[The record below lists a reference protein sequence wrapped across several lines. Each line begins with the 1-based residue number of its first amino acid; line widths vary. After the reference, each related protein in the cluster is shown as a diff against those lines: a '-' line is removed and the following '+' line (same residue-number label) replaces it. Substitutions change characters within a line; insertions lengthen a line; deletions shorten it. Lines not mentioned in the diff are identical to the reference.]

1 MRSTFALCVVVT
13 ALALACASPAEKTP
27 KEAPAADRPAAS
39 GTETAAVP
47 ESGTET
53 AAVAE
58 KCELGV
64 DKTLCT
70 RCDPRLEAVFKAKG
84 DWCPEHA
91 RPESQCAL
99 CHPEL
104 AALGVK

>member
-1 MRSTFALCVVVT
+1 MRSTFALCLVVT
-13 ALALACASPAEKTP
+13 ALALACSSPAEKAA
-27 KEAPAADRPAAS
+27 KAAPADRPAAAGTETAAVPGS
-39 GTETAAVP
+39 GTETAAV
-47 ESGTET
+47 
-53 AAVAE
+53 E
-58 KCELGV
+58 KCEHGV

-84 DWCPEHA
+84 DWCAEHA